1 METLQVFVKTEGD
14 EKENV
19 QMHHQTQFLPEKL
32 PHMEPVMS
40 ER

>member
-19 QMHHQTQFLPEKL
+19 QMHQTQFLPEKL
-32 PHMEPVMS
+32 PHMVPVMS

>member
-1 METLQVFVKTEGD
+1 METLQVFIETEGD

-19 QMHHQTQFLPEKL
+19 QMHQTQFLPEKL
-32 PHMEPVMS
+32 PYIEPIKS

>member
-1 METLQVFVKTEGD
+1 METVQVFVKTEGD

-19 QMHHQTQFLPEKL
+19 QMHQTQLFLPDKL
-32 PHMEPVMS
+32 PHMVPVMS